1 MQQKKALKTAGWIF
15 LGVAL
20 LHALR
25 VLLRVRVTVQ
35 DFTIPQNFSVFAV
48 VVLIVLAGWMF
59 HSAK

>member
-1 MQQKKALKTAGWIF
+1 MQKKALRTAGWIF

-20 LHALR
+20 MHAAR

-35 DFTIPQNFSVFAV
+35 DFTIPQNFSIVAI

-59 HSAK
+59 YSAK

>member
-1 MQQKKALKTAGWIF
+1 MQKKALRTAGWIF

-35 DFTIPQNFSVFAV
+35 DFTIPLNLSIVAIA
-48 VVLIVLAGWMF
+48 VLIVLAGWMF
-59 HSAK
+59 YSGK